1 VDKVRLNK
9 FTCRLNDETV
19 KQMEELLD
27 SRYPRLKDKTTLIS
41 WLVADAW
48 EEMKKG
54 KEKSEGLVNSLGF
67 MQSGVK

>member
-1 VDKVRLNK
+1 MDKVRLNK

-19 KQMEELLD
+19 KQMQELLD
-27 SRYPRLKDKTTLIS
+27 NKYVRLRDKTTLIT

-54 KEKSEGLVNSLGF
+54 KEKFKGLVEELGDI
-67 MQSGVK
+67 QT

>member
-1 VDKVRLNK
+1 MDKVRLNK

-27 SRYPRLKDKTTLIS
+27 NKYPRLKDKTMLIS

-48 EEMKKG
+48 EQMKEV
-54 KEKSEGLVNSLGF
+54 EKVFAEG
-67 MQSGVK
+67 QK